1 MALSDTLNF
10 IQQEIIRY
18 AYSLCLIFGITGCSL
33 NILLLSRQQ
42 FRTVSCS
49 IYFRTA
55 SVAMIIDLCFGT
67 IPYICSLINTDP
79 TTTLVWFCKMRIY
92 ILQSN
97 AMISRWSLAI
107 ACFDRYALSSVSVH
121 IRNFAR
127 VHIAHRIIAIII
139 CIWLILPVH
148 APIFFN
154 ITMSRCGIYNNR
166 IASFYH
172 TIFTTLFGCILPVL
186 IMIVCAILLY
196 YNLILKQQRRLIFIY
211 QQTENRNEILR
222 GQQKRDQQMFLMLL
236 IQIFVYLI
244 CIVPLMITYLYNAIT
259 IETNKSADRIAI
271 EKFTA
276 FIAESLLYFFCAS
289 SFYLYTMVSK
299 LFRNELKRL
308 LYLVFMRNKKT
319 EYSSYSTNSK

>member
-1 MALSDTLNF
+1 MALSDTLSF
-10 IQQEIIRY
+10 IQQETIRY
-18 AYSLCLIFGITGCSL
+18 AYSLCLIFGITGCSF

-55 SVAMIIDLCFGT
+55 SVVMIIDLCFGT
-67 IPYICSLINTDP
+67 IPYICSLINIDP

-121 IRNFAR
+121 VRNFAR

-139 CIWLILPVH
+139 CIWLILPIH
-148 APIFFN
+148 APVFFN
-154 ITMSRCGIYNNR
+154 ITMGRCGIYNNQ

-196 YNLILKQQRRLIFIY
+196 YNLILKQKRRLIFIY
-211 QQTENRNEILR
+211 QQTEKETRTH
-222 GQQKRDQQMFLMLL
+222 MH
-236 IQIFVYLI
+236 VY
-244 CIVPLMITYLYNAIT
+244 V
-259 IETNKSADRIAI
+259 
-271 EKFTA
+271 
-276 FIAESLLYFFCAS
+276 
-289 SFYLYTMVSK
+289 
-299 LFRNELKRL
+299 
-308 LYLVFMRNKKT
+308 
-319 EYSSYSTNSK
+319 